1 MATLNTWRLA
11 LDIKQW
17 VVTAAEAVKLHLHDD
32 LKVNTK
38 SGRNDL
44 VTNID
49 KTTEQYLVQKIRAQ
63 YPEAKIVGEEG
74 FGDQV
79 EDLTG
84 LVFFVDPIDG
94 TMNFVKAR
102 ENFAIMIGAYLD
114 GKGIVGVILDVMK
127 DELFWGGPEFG
138 VYKNNLPLPKPKNIT
153 LSEGLLGMS
162 GPLLVHDVKH
172 VAAAVTA
179 SSGARIFGSA
189 GIEFTK
195 VIQGFENGY
204 VSKLMP
210 WDFAAGKVMAETL
223 GLKVT
228 DIDGEPLSMLSSK
241 IVLIGT
247 ERTHAQILA
256 LQ

>member
-1 MATLNTWRLA
+1 MNTWRLA
-11 LDIKQW
+11 TDIKTW
-17 VVTAAEAVKLHLHDD
+17 IAMAAQNVRHHLYDD
-32 LKVNTK
+32 LKVATK

-49 KTTEQYLVQKIRAQ
+49 KATERFLVQQIRTN
-63 YPEAKIVGEEG
+63 YPEAQIFGEEG
-74 FGDQV
+74 FGDKV
-79 EDLTG
+79 TDLNG

-94 TMNFVKAR
+94 TMNFVKGR

-114 GKGIVGVILDVMK
+114 GQGVVGVILDVMN
-127 DELFWGGPEFG
+127 DEMFWGGPELGAF
-138 VYKNNLPLPKPKNIT
+138 KNDTILPKPKNMA

-162 GPLLVHDVKH
+162 GPLLVDNVKN
-172 VAAAVTA
+172 VGAAVTA
-179 SSGARIFGSA
+179 SSGARIIGSA
-189 GIEFTK
+189 GMEFTK
-195 VIQGFENGY
+195 VIQGVQNGY
-204 VSKLMP
+204 ISQLMP
-210 WDFAAGKVMAETL
+210 WDFAAGKIIAETL

-228 DIDGEPLSMLSSK
+228 DIDGKPLSMLSSK